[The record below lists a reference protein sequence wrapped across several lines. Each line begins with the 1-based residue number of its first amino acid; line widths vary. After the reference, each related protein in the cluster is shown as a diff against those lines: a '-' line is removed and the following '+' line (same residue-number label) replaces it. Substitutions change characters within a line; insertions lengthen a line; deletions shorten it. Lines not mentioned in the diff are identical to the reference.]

1 MTNILKKI
9 VHDEKSGGL
18 ILILC
23 TIISLIIANSD
34 FQISYEQFWKIH
46 LGSLSIEHWINDG
59 LMAIFF
65 LMIGLELKKEICVGE
80 FSNSRNAILPMAA
93 AIGGMIVPAL
103 FYFLFNRGTDTQ
115 SGIGIPMATD
125 IAFALGIL
133 SLLGKKVPASLKVFL
148 MALAVVDDLGAII
161 VIAVFYT
168 SDLSITSLLI
178 AVGIYIIMLCMNR
191 WKIYSMIPY
200 LIAGAIMWYF
210 MLSSG
215 IHATITGVL
224 TALVLPFYGKEG
236 ISPVT
241 QLLDKIH
248 IPVNFIILPIFAL
261 ANTAVTISTGWHTI
275 LHDSLSLG
283 IFSGLV
289 LGKPV
294 GITLGVFLVVS
305 LKVANL
311 PRGVNWKNII
321 GVGLLGGIG
330 FTMSI
335 FVTLLAFEHTE
346 TINEA
351 KIVILLSSLTAGIL
365 GYLFLHFALSK
376 KRNEKDGNYEE

>member
-1 MTNILKKI
+1 MTDVFKKI
-9 VHDEKSGGL
+9 IHDEKSGGL

-23 TIISLIIANSD
+23 TIVSLIIANSG
-34 FQISYEQFWKIH
+34 FQIPYEEFWKIH

-65 LMIGLELKKEICVGE
+65 LMIGLELKKEMFVGE
-80 FSNSRNAILPMAA
+80 FSEPKNAVLPMAA
-93 AIGGMIVPAL
+93 ALGGMIVPAL
-103 FYFLFNRGTDTQ
+103 FYLAFNIGTTTQ

-133 SLLGKKVPASLKVFL
+133 SLLGKRVPPSLKVFL

-161 VIAVFYT
+161 VIAIFYT
-168 SDLSITSLLI
+168 TDLSVLNLLI
-178 AVGIYIIMLCMNR
+178 AVGIYIVMLAMNR
-191 WKIYSMIPY
+191 FKVYSMIPY

-224 TALVLPFYGKEG
+224 TAFALPFLGRGEQ
-236 ISPVT
+236 SPVT

-289 LGKPV
+289 LGKPI
-294 GITLGVFLVVS
+294 GIGLGVLLVVS
-305 LKVANL
+305 LKVASL

-321 GVGLLGGIG
+321 GVGFLGGIG

-335 FVTLLAFEHTE
+335 FITLLAFDHGQ

-365 GYLFLHFALSK
+365 GYVFLHMTLNKKDDSISK
-376 KRNEKDGNYEE
+376 

>member
-1 MTNILKKI
+1 MMANVLKKI
-9 VHDEKSGGL
+9 IHDEKSGGL

-23 TIISLIIANSD
+23 TLISLIIANSSV
-34 FQISYEQFWKIH
+34 QVSYEHFWKIY
-46 LGSLSIEHWINDG
+46 LGGLSIEHWINDG

-65 LMIGLELKKEICVGE
+65 LMIGLELKKEMRVGE
-80 FSNSRNAILPMAA
+80 FSKPKNAILPMAA

-103 FYFLFNRGTDTQ
+103 FYFIFNEGTPTQ

-133 SLLGKKVPASLKVFL
+133 SLLGKRVPVSLKIFL

-161 VIAVFYT
+161 VIAIFYT

-178 AVGIYIIMLCMNR
+178 AVGIYIVMLGMNR
-191 WKIYSMIPY
+191 WRVYSMIPY

-224 TALVLPFYGKEG
+224 TAFALPFYGKEG
-236 ISPVT
+236 KSPVVE
-241 QLLDKIH
+241 LLDKIH
-248 IPVNFIILPIFAL
+248 VPVNFIILPVFAL
-261 ANTAVTISTGWHTI
+261 ANTAVTISDGWHTI
-275 LHDSLSLG
+275 LHDPLSLG
-283 IFSGLV
+283 IFFGLV

-294 GITLGVFLVVS
+294 GITIGVVS
-305 LKVANL
+305 VVLLKVASL
-311 PRGVNWKNII
+311 PKDVNWKNII
-321 GVGLLGGIG
+321 GVGCLGGIG

-335 FVTLLAFEHTE
+335 FITLLAFDHPE

-365 GYLFLHFALSK
+365 GYLLLHATLK
-376 KRNEKDGNYEE
+376 KV

>member
-1 MTNILKKI
+1 MTNGLKKI

-23 TIISLIIANSD
+23 TIISLVIANSS
-34 FQISYEQFWKIH
+34 FQVPYEHFWQIH
-46 LGSLSIEHWINDG
+46 IGGLSIEHWINDG

-65 LMIGLELKKEICVGE
+65 LMIGLELKKEMRVGE
-80 FSNSRNAILPMAA
+80 FSNPKNAILPMAA

-103 FYFLFNRGTDTQ
+103 FYFVFNKGTATQ

-133 SLLGKKVPASLKVFL
+133 SLLGKRVPLSLKIFL

-161 VIAVFYT
+161 IIAIFYT
-168 SDLSITSLLI
+168 SDLSVINLLI
-178 AVGIYIIMLCMNR
+178 AVGIYLVMLGLNR
-191 WKIYSMIPY
+191 SKVYSTIPY
-200 LIAGAIMWYF
+200 LVAGAIMWYF

-224 TALVLPFYGKEG
+224 IAFALPFYGKG
-236 ISPVT
+236 DQSPVT
-241 QLLDKIH
+241 SLLDKIH

-289 LGKPV
+289 LGKPI
-294 GITLGVFLVVS
+294 GITLGVLLVLA
-305 LKVANL
+305 LKVASL
-311 PRGVNWKNII
+311 PQGVTWKNIL
-321 GVGLLGGIG
+321 GVGFLGGIG

-335 FVTLLAFEHTE
+335 FITLLAFDHTE

-365 GYLFLHFALSK
+365 GYLFLHLTLK
-376 KRNEKDGNYEE
+376 IRKTDTDINEQA